1 MVIIY
6 LRSTER
12 LYAGQVAILNN
23 KIRQMNIDWEKLSE
37 QKESLLEVIEWFE
50 ISSEPQER
58 IDHLYGILH
67 LIDALQDIQN
77 DFTAS

>member
-6 LRSTER
+6 PRFTER